1 MNRYLLSLNLGGNK
15 IDDIGAGLLAEVS
28 LNRAFFFL
36 FFFVKFTCKSLGAE
50 EYFKMDSIR
59 TGGLFW

>member
-28 LNRAFFFL
+28 LNRAFFL
-36 FFFVKFTCKSLGAE
+36 TFFVKFTCKSLGAG